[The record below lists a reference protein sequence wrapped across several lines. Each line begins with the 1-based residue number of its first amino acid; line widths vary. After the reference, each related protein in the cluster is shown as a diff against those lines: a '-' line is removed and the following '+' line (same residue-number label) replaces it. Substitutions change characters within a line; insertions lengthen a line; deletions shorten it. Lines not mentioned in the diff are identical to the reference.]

1 MNLESP
7 GLEQVIR
14 EGFREYR
21 GVEEY
26 KSLRA
31 AFAHLNG
38 QRVTTMTYALTLFGA
53 ILGFLMRGQPPI
65 PWEYESVMLLV
76 ILGAFSL
83 SQLRFSRYA
92 CMVAAYIVVY
102 HERNYP
108 VLGYHTRMGR
118 FEPFRKSVYRYNYAV
133 VYTALGLVAVA
144 LPPIVAPESG
154 TVFARALIGAVAA
167 GYFAFNVHMYGNE
180 FPMRTY
186 IQEWERVRAGEKEK
200 GA

>member
-1 MNLESP
+1 MNLESQ
-7 GLEQVIR
+7 GLKQVIR

-21 GVEEY
+21 EVEEY

-53 ILGFLMRGQPPI
+53 ILGFILRGQPPI
-65 PWEYESVMLLV
+65 PWEYESVTLLV

-92 CMVAAYIVVY
+92 CMIAAYIIVH
-102 HERNYP
+102 HERDYP

-133 VYTALGLVAVA
+133 VYTALGLVAVG
-144 LPPIVAPESG
+144 LPPLVAPGAG
-154 TVFARALIGAVAA
+154 TVIAWGLIGAVTA

-180 FPMRTY
+180 FPLRTY
-186 IQEWERVRAGEKEK
+186 IVEWEKVRAGEKEK